1 MDETRNQTLSLLSD
15 NDEWQRRYSKYLED
29 IWKNHGK
36 CYKGFQKPEG
46 LSLYSTVGER
56 NQSVYQL
63 RFRGQTVAKIWS
75 KGTGIELLSCVKS
88 QGSYFPDCP
97 LKEEAGRVNWNS
109 PDASKFRGFF
119 KELYGEVKTKSPEHA
134 VENALLKEFR
144 KKDSKTKVLPNIQ
157 PVLLH
162 EQFFQM
168 PTPLKASSNV
178 ISYAKEKGGGID
190 MMARIRT
197 KDGHIHLCVCE
208 IKDQNV
214 DSESQRK
221 AMSQALAYATFIAK
235 LLTEQPDWW
244 EFFMGHREKRERNP
258 LTLDKNIIEVVT
270 IMPLGT
276 TETYEN
282 GPIQTS
288 GGITLRCRSL
298 YYDNEKYQK
307 WLKSSEKEKE
317 SPFVFSGTFLNEIK
331 Q

>member
-1 MDETRNQTLSLLSD
+1 MYETINQTLSLLSD

-29 IWKNHGK
+29 IWKNHDK
-36 CYKGFQKPEG
+36 CYKGFHKPEG

-56 NQSVYQL
+56 NENVYQL

-75 KGTGIELLSCVKS
+75 KGTVVKLLSCVTS
-88 QGSYFPDCP
+88 QGNYFPRCP
-97 LKEEAGRVNWNS
+97 LKKEAGPKDWYS
-109 PDASKFRGFF
+109 PEASDFRKFF
-119 KELYGEVKTKSPEHA
+119 KKLYGEVKTKSPEHA

-144 KKDSKTKVLPNIQ
+144 KKDSNTKALLNIQ

-162 EQFFQM
+162 GQFFQM
-168 PTPLKASSNV
+168 PTPLSASGNV
-178 ISYAKEKGGGID
+178 ISYAKENGGGID

-197 KDGHIHLCVCE
+197 KKDRICLCVCE
-208 IKDQNV
+208 IKDQNKRA
-214 DSESQRK
+214 ESQRK
-221 AMSQALAYATFIAK
+221 TMSQALAYATFIAE
-235 LLTEQPDWW
+235 LVTVQPDWW

-258 LTLDKNIIEVVT
+258 TTLDKSIIEVVT